1 MALPKLEAS
10 IPFTSSV
17 SMTVA
22 ENGGGGVAVTV
33 VTGTALGYMWSTNNG
48 DSALLTEIGD
58 ALTANGSL
66 AGTYAL
72 SLSATTGKVTISVSG
87 GGVTSFA
94 ITWTNTTLRD
104 VLGFASGDTVSGA
117 TTYTGSEHAEY
128 LWLPGVGKTNA
139 MMPDGST
146 GKPISDL
153 TVAVAASGAHKA
165 LSGGSSLI
173 RYVDNLEFQFVLGSK
188 AITALESTA
197 NESYQTFWTKA
208 VASGRQLRYYPDATS
223 TSNTV
228 DYVAVPQD
236 QGRFEMPCSPHNENW
251 QGATAHY
258 RVQMNVI
265 KFVS

>member
-1 MALPKLEAS
+1 MALPKIEAS

-33 VTGTALGYMWSTNNG
+33 VSGTALGYMLSTGNG

-58 ALTANGSL
+58 ALTANASL
-66 AGTYAL
+66 AATYVLTL
-72 SLSATTGKVTISVSG
+72 STTGKVTISASG

-104 VLGFASGDTVSGA
+104 VLGFTSGDTVSGA
-117 TTYTGSEHAEY
+117 LTYTGSEQAEY
-128 LWLPGVGKTNA
+128 LWFPGVGKTNP
-139 MMPDGST
+139 MTPEGSA
-146 GKPISDL
+146 GKPVSDL
-153 TVAVAASGAHKA
+153 TITVASSGAHKA
-165 LSGGSSLI
+165 LSGGTALM
-173 RYVDNLEFQFVLGSK
+173 RYVDNLEFQFVLGNKIWTS
-188 AITALESTA
+188 LESVT
-197 NESYQTFWTKA
+197 NESFQKLWDKA
-208 VASGRQLRYYPDATS
+208 VSTGRQLRYYPDATS

-228 DYVAVPQD
+228 DYIAVPQD
-236 QGRFEMPCSPHNENW
+236 QGRFEFPCHPHNENW

-258 RVQMNVI
+258 RVQLNVI